1 MRSMK
6 RSEIIF
12 GLLRIPLDAAV
23 AIGALLGAY
32 RLREANI
39 DLVPNMQIITL
50 PSNLPPFEYYWMNFA
65 LPATIGFVLLAAMLR
80 LYSLKITF
88 GPWKEMGRVLIAA
101 LLWVALI
108 MAWFFLVQRQ
118 LFFSRILLVHATV
131 ILTFFAI
138 LGRMCMLL
146 LQRQFLKRGIGTRHV
161 LSCGKLG
168 LHEHILRQ
176 MESDVRYHYLG
187 HVKNKSDAAD
197 KHRRTGIDLMLHT
210 DPNPAEEDALDLIS
224 YCRNRQISYA
234 YVPPIFADVPH
245 QIRVERLG
253 LMPVLRFQPTPLD
266 GWGRVWK
273 RVIDVVLGTILFI
286 VTLPLFIVIALLI
299 LLTCG
304 RPIFYV
310 STRVGQYGKQRI
322 PLLKFRTMSVDADA
336 RKGELTALSHR
347 RDGPLFKIKNDP
359 RVTPIGRFL
368 RRFTLDEIPQ
378 FLNVMAGHLSLVGP
392 RPHLPSEVER
402 YDDHHRRVFTIRPG
416 VTGLSQISGRSD
428 LGFEEEVRLDMS
440 YIEEWSIGLDLWIV
454 WRTFFVVLFGGG
466 AD

>member
-1 MRSMK
+1 MK

-23 AIGALLGAY
+23 AIGALLAAY

-39 DLVPNMQIITL
+39 DLLPNIQIITQ

-65 LPATIGFVLLAAMLR
+65 VPATIGFVLLAAMLR

-88 GPWKEMGRVLIAA
+88 GPWKEMGRVLIAS
-101 LLWVALI
+101 LLWMALI

-118 LFFSRILLVHATV
+118 LFFSRFLLVQATFL
-131 ILTFFAI
+131 LTFFAI
-138 LGRMCMLL
+138 IVRMCMLL
-146 LQRQFLKRGIGTRHV
+146 LQRQFLRRGIGTRTV
-161 LSCGKLG
+161 LSCGKLK
-168 LHEHILRQ
+168 LHEHILKQ
-176 MESDVRYHYLG
+176 LESDVRYKYLG
-187 HVKNKSDAAD
+187 HAKNKAETAE
-197 KHRRTGIDLMLHT
+197 KHRRANIDLLLHT

-245 QIRVERLG
+245 QLRVERLG

-273 RVIDVVLGTILFI
+273 RVIDFVLGVILFI
-286 VTLPLFIVIALLI
+286 VTLPIFLIIALLI
-299 LLTCG
+299 LLTSG
-304 RPIFYV
+304 RPIFYI
-310 STRVGQYGKQRI
+310 SSRVGQYGKQRI
-322 PLLKFRTMSVDADA
+322 PLLKFRTMCRDADQKKDDLA
-336 RKGELTALSHR
+336 ALSHR

-359 RVTPIGRFL
+359 RVTPIGHFL
-368 RRFTLDEIPQ
+368 RRFSLDEIPQ
-378 FLNVMAGHLSLVGP
+378 FLNVIVGHLSLVGP

-402 YDDHHRRVFTIRPG
+402 YDDHHRRVFTVRPG

-428 LGFEEEVRLDMS
+428 LNFEEEVRLDMS
-440 YIEEWSIGLDLWIV
+440 YIEEWSIGMDLWIV